1 MQSPDFEILLFAYAY
16 DDGPVNIVDMAGGE
30 KIPYFTVMDLH
41 RPEVVKTAHNA
52 AFEFY
57 CLSKFFRTHI
67 EQWRCTMVHA
77 LYCGY
82 PASLDAVGK
91 ALNFS
96 QDKRKMSEGRA
107 LIRYFCVPCA
117 PTQRN
122 GGRTRNLPKHDPGK
136 WKLFKEYCKQ
146 DVFTEREIKRELQR
160 YPVPEAEQKL

>member
-1 MQSPDFEILLFAYAY
+1 
-16 DDGPVNIVDMAGGE
+16 
-30 KIPYFTVMDLH
+30 
-41 RPEVVKTAHNA
+41 
-52 AFEFY
+52 
-57 CLSKFFRTHI
+57 
-67 EQWRCTMVHA
+67 MVHA

-160 YPVPEAEQKL
+160 YPVPEAEQKLWELDQLINIGGVAVDQELICGALEISDQMSGEVKQKARDITGLDFV